1 MNIYQFWRP
10 PYTKNEPNLT
20 PLWKKTAK
28 IRPLDKMAKIDRPPY
43 TKKQNLTPLQKWQNL
58 THYKFFTPLLYKE
71 IGIFWVPL
79 YNKMAFSRPPY
90 TKRLHFWD
98 QPIQK
103 MAF

>member
-1 MNIYQFWRP
+1 M
-10 PYTKNEPNLT
+10 
-20 PLWKKTAK
+20 KKIAK
-28 IRPLDKMAKIDRPPY
+28 IRPLEKMAKIDRAPP
-43 TKKQNLTPLQKWQNL
+43 PMQKWQNF

-103 MAF
+103 MEY